1 MKIAFVQ
8 MSMGKEISE
17 NLDKSLKYCDMAK
30 NCDLVFFPEIQ
41 LTPFFPQYHKVCVD
55 HYCID
60 MNNDAL
66 VRLCRKAREHQYYLS
81 PNVYLESEG
90 ARYDTSLWISPE
102 GKIQDI
108 AKMIHIAQNKNFY
121 EQDYY
126 TPAKDGFKVF
136 AIPFGKIGIVICFDR
151 HMPESIR
158 TCARK
163 GADLSSMI
171 DKGETKNVKT
181 IFQIRGDGKLEI
193 CQYSDGAGNVH
204 SAIHDIPTEKSCG
217 KAHRSC
223 WVPMKVM
230 WHFAENT
237 IKKGNC
243 GSEITSGS
251 REEYDAPKP
260 DKSKHLIWL
269 FCNKSDRNKEYRQHP

>member
-1 MKIAFVQ
+1 
-8 MSMGKEISE
+8 MS
-17 NLDKSLKYCDMAK
+17 N
-30 NCDLVFFPEIQ
+30 
-41 LTPFFPQYHKVCVD
+41 
-55 HYCID
+55 
-60 MNNDAL
+60 
-66 VRLCRKAREHQYYLS
+66 
-81 PNVYLESEG
+81 
-90 ARYDTSLWISPE
+90 
-102 GKIQDI
+102 
-108 AKMIHIAQNKNFY
+108 
-121 EQDYY
+121 
-126 TPAKDGFKVF
+126 
-136 AIPFGKIGIVICFDR
+136 
-151 HMPESIR
+151 
-158 TCARK
+158 
-163 GADLSSMI
+163 
-171 DKGETKNVKT
+171 KGETKNGKT
-181 IFQIRGDGKLEI
+181 IFPIRGDGKLEI